1 MNFVEPVHDIRE
13 IISQLLSVV
22 DAPERIRPAAED
34 SGLSTVGAFW
44 LLAVTAYFSRP
55 ALVAGSWGI
64 VLIAGPSSL
73 DTIPITIPAC
83 AGIEV
88 RIGAALVAVG
98 VTVAII
104 FGRIR
109 SRAGMSPSLGKSHLS
124 YQFDKMV

>member
-1 MNFVEPVHDIRE
+1 M
-13 IISQLLSVV
+13 V

-109 SRAGMSPSLGKSHLS
+109 SRAGMSPFVDLNMSRSDHKSQMPIRTLNGLA
-124 YQFDKMV
+124 K